1 MMGELTK
8 EELEKVHAAFPDA
21 TFFICYNISASS
33 GRYGPSADWEQ
44 VKQALEKYPIA
55 QWGMKKFG
63 EYYDPIP
70 VIENYPCIRINVMKL
85 TN

>member
-1 MMGELTK
+1 MGELTK
-8 EELEKVHAAFPDA
+8 EELEKVHATFPDA

-44 VKQALEKYPIA
+44 VRQALEKYPLA
-55 QWGMKKFG
+55 QWSEKKIDGFS
-63 EYYDPIP
+63 DPIP
-70 VIENYPCIRINVMKL
+70 VMTNYPNISVSIMKL